1 MTDKEI
7 NKVAINLTALAFAKL
22 TNEDKEKRV
31 FELAEIIGIKKLVL
45 LEKLLIFIKIVQD
58 LYIRGVEV

>member
-1 MTDKEI
+1 MTDKAI

-45 LEKLLIFIKIVQD
+45 LNHKRMLKKEELND
-58 LYIRGVEV
+58 

>member
-45 LEKLLIFIKIVQD
+45 LNHKRMLKKEELND
-58 LYIRGVEV
+58 

>member
-7 NKVAINLTALAFAKL
+7 NKIAINLTALAFAKL

-45 LEKLLIFIKIVQD
+45 LNHKRMLKKEKLND
-58 LYIRGVEV
+58 

>member
-45 LEKLLIFIKIVQD
+45 LNHKRMLKEEELND
-58 LYIRGVEV
+58 

>member
-31 FELAEIIGIKKLVL
+31 FELAEIIGIKKQVL
-45 LEKLLIFIKIVQD
+45 LNHKRMLKKEELND
-58 LYIRGVEV
+58 

>member
-45 LEKLLIFIKIVQD
+45 LNHKRMLKKEELND
-58 LYIRGVEV
+58 W

>member
-7 NKVAINLTALAFAKL
+7 NKIAINLTALAFAKL

-45 LEKLLIFIKIVQD
+45 LNHKRMLKKEELND
-58 LYIRGVEV
+58 